1 MNQNLSPL
9 RVAAPAFVKKN
20 FEYSTVHS
28 ANLQAAD
35 RPIVILR
42 LPEFLRRMGIKKSMY
57 YEKRLST
64 SKYFDPSM
72 PRAIKLGAN
81 SVGFAEHEVEAWILI
96 QMAKRDLKG
105 SN

>member
-1 MNQNLSPL
+1 MNSTLSPL
-9 RVAAPAFVKKN
+9 RVAAPAIAKKH
-20 FEYSTVHS
+20 FEHSTVHC
-28 ANLQAAD
+28 AKIKVAD

-42 LPEFLRRMGIKKSMY
+42 LPEVLRRMGISRSMY

-64 SKYFDPSM
+64 SKYFDVSM

-96 QMAKRDLKG
+96 QMAKRDSKG